1 MKAINWRGVDLN
13 LLVAFS
19 ALMEHR
25 SVTRAADKLS
35 IGQSAMSHNLSRLR
49 QLLGDPLF
57 ERQGHLMV
65 PTARALDLAPTVDT
79 ILAMITNQVLQPE
92 RFVPDDYTGTFT
104 IGLTDYA
111 EMLFAPVLFDTL
123 QQLAPQCHLSFCN
136 IDRHNYL
143 NAFNDRHVD
152 IVIGSMVA
160 NNKELDSQ
168 YLYTEDHVCLF
179 DSAATG
185 LTTPVSLARYITTPH
200 ALVSPDG
207 ILCSGIDKQ
216 LTDQGFQR
224 HIALGSRNFLTIR
237 HLLTGRN
244 LICVVSRLMAQLDIF
259 NDDLTQCPPPVDIAD
274 FDINLLWQR
283 RNTEHPKLTW
293 LRQVVKETVTKRVH
307 ALRHSSH

>member
-1 MKAINWRGVDLN
+1 MKSINWRGVDLN

-65 PTARALDLAPTVDT
+65 PTARAVDLAPTVDT

-111 EMLFAPVLFDTL
+111 ELLFAPALFDTL

-143 NAFNDRHVD
+143 SAFNDRHVD
-152 IVIGSMVA
+152 IVIGSMRTDS
-160 NNKELDSQ
+160 KELDSQ

-179 DSAATG
+179 DSNATG
-185 LTTPVSLARYITTPH
+185 LSAPVSLARYIITPH

-207 ILCSGIDKQ
+207 VLCSGIDKQ
-216 LTDQGFQR
+216 LADQGFQR

-259 NDDLTQCPPPVDIAD
+259 NDQLTQCPPPVDIAD
-274 FDINLLWQR
+274 FDINLLWLR
-283 RNTEHPKLTW
+283 RNSENPKLTW
-293 LRQVVKETVTKRVH
+293 LRHVVQDTVTKRVH
-307 ALRHSSH
+307 ALRQRQ